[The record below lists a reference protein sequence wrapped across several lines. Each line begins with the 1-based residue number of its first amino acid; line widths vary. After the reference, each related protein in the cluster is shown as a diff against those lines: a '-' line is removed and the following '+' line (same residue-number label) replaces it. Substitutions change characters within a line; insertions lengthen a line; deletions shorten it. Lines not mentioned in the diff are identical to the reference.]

1 MFLDP
6 FKKRRHFKILNL
18 GFTDI
23 DHETLMTILH
33 RDSLGIREHRVFD
46 AVVRWSECECNRQ
59 EKQIT
64 SENKRKVLKE
74 ALRLI
79 RYPLMTVEEFAAGPA
94 QSDLL
99 KKEEVVEIFLHFTVN
114 PKVRVYKEFRLIGK
128 VDEKFP
134 NRKGPNFFFLSYGNT
149 WSLRK
154 LAEAYLLYSTVST
167 ARSLR

>member
-1 MFLDP
+1 MHLRIKSKYDI
-6 FKKRRHFKILNL
+6 KIL

-46 AVVRWSECECNRQ
+46 AVVRWSESECARQ
-59 EKQIT
+59 EKPVN
-64 SENKRKVLKE
+64 SENKRKVLKD

-114 PKVRVYKEFRLIGK
+114 PKVHFHIEII
-128 VDEKFP
+128 
-134 NRKGPNFFFLSYGNT
+134 RKIHKTIP
-149 WSLRK
+149 
-154 LAEAYLLYSTVST
+154 A
-167 ARSLR
+167 

>member
-1 MFLDP
+1 MTHAMTRAVAIAGGIIWDVLGPDFDS
-6 FKKRRHFKILNL
+6 KRDLLKLIYL

-46 AVVRWSECECNRQ
+46 AVVRWAECECVRQ
-59 EKQIT
+59 EKPIQSDT
-64 SENKRKVLKE
+64 KRKVLQK
-74 ALRLI
+74 ALSLI

-114 PKVRVYKEFRLIGK
+114 PKVRH
-128 VDEKFP
+128 
-134 NRKGPNFFFLSYGNT
+134 
-149 WSLRK
+149 
-154 LAEAYLLYSTVST
+154 
-167 ARSLR
+167 